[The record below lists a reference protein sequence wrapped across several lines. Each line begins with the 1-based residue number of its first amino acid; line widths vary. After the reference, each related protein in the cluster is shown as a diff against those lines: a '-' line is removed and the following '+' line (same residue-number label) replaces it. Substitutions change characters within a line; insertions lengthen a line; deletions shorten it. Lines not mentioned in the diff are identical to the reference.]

1 MRACRR
7 CWATV
12 LLVLFA
18 FARTG
23 ILAAQVPPDGPLQTV
38 EREAIREAMAAAAE
52 GGYSLTAST
61 NSTRFTTFVIFSLVR
76 QAMAESLDEFPL
88 LLDHSDWYEAYRQVT
103 GLAPEDVPEFV
114 ALLNEYGQDV
124 IIDYRPSRTAVQVKE
139 GPEPELVLNVTASWP
154 KEPGGQDKY
163 SLVDT
168 TTSPRMKVTN
178 KRFIRYR
185 LLDFGDMVVL
195 DEIKGVSGRPL
206 GGALGTLF
214 SIIGE
219 GDAKQTRFA
228 ISDDGLMV
236 TYSTAKK
243 SLFSVHPLTLTSPD
257 GTVEMDFP
265 EERID
270 LREIADRLKQPLKI
284 EYETP
289 NEIALP

>member
-1 MRACRR
+1 MTARR
-7 CWATV
+7 TCSATV
-12 LLVLFA
+12 PLVLFS
-18 FARTG
+18 FAVAGT
-23 ILAAQVPPDGPLQTV
+23 LAAQVSPGGPLHAV
-38 EREAIREAMAAAAE
+38 DRAAIRDAMAEEAE
-52 GGYSLTAST
+52 RGYRLTAST
-61 NSTRFTTFVIFSLVR
+61 NSTRFTTSVIFSLVR
-76 QAMAESLDEFPL
+76 QAMAESLDELPL
-88 LLDHSDWYEAYRQVT
+88 LLGHSDWYEAYRAVT

-139 GPEPELVLNVTASWP
+139 GPQPELVLNVTASWP
-154 KEPGGQDKY
+154 REPDGQDKY
-163 SLVDT
+163 SFVDT

-185 LLDFGDMVVL
+185 LLDFGDMVVQ
-195 DEIKGVSGRPL
+195 DEVKGVSGRPL

-228 ISDDGLMV
+228 LSEDGLLV

-284 EYETP
+284 KYETP
-289 NEIALP
+289 NEIAHP

>member
-1 MRACRR
+1 MTARR
-7 CWATV
+7 TCPATV
-12 LLVLFA
+12 LLVLCSFA
-18 FARTG
+18 VAGT
-23 ILAAQVPPDGPLQTV
+23 LAAQVPPDGPLRTID
-38 EREAIREAMAAAAE
+38 REAIRDAMAEEAE
-52 GGYSLTAST
+52 RDYNLTAST
-61 NSTRFTTFVIFSLVR
+61 NSTRFTTSVILSLVR
-76 QAMAESLDEFPL
+76 QAMAASLDESPL
-88 LLDHSDWYEAYRQVT
+88 LLDHSDWYEAYREVT

-114 ALLNEYGQDV
+114 SLLNEYGQDV
-124 IIDYRPSRTAVQVKE
+124 IIDYRPSRTAIQVKE

-154 KEPGGQDKY
+154 KEPTGQNKY
-163 SLVDT
+163 SFVDT

-185 LLDFGDMVVL
+185 LLDFGDMVVQ
-195 DEIKGVSGRPL
+195 DEVKGVSGRPL

-243 SLFSVHPLTLTSPD
+243 SLFSVHPLTLTFPD
-257 GTVEMDFP
+257 GTVGMDFP

-270 LREIADRLKQPLKI
+270 LREIADQLKQPLKI

>member
-1 MRACRR
+1 MRARR
-7 CWATV
+7 TCSATL

-18 FARTG
+18 FARAG
-23 ILAAQVPPDGPLQTV
+23 LLAAQVPPGGPLQAV
-38 EREAIREAMAAAAE
+38 DREAIRDAMAEEAE
-52 GGYSLTAST
+52 RGYNLTAST
-61 NSTRFTTFVIFSLVR
+61 NSTRFTTSVIFSLVR
-76 QAMAESLDEFPL
+76 QAMAESPDESPL
-88 LLDHSDWYEAYRQVT
+88 LLDHSDWYEAYREVT

-114 ALLNEYGQDV
+114 ALLNEYRQDV

-139 GPEPELVLNVTASWP
+139 GPEPELILNVTASWP
-154 KEPGGQDKY
+154 KEADGQDKY
-163 SLVDT
+163 SFVDT

-185 LLDFGDMVVL
+185 LLDFGDMVVQ
-195 DEIKGVSGRPL
+195 DEVKGVSGRPL

-228 ISDDGLMV
+228 LSDDGLMV

-270 LREIADRLKQPLKI
+270 LREIADRLKQSMKI
-284 EYETP
+284 KYETP
-289 NEIALP
+289 NEIAYP